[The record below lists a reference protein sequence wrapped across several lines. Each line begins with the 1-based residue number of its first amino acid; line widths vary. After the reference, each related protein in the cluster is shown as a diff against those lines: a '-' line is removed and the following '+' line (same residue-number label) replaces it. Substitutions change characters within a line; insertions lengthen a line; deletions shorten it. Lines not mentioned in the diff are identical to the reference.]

1 MQPICNTLTPL
12 TVSCCHAGDWLTEF
26 TDLRDSMN
34 DYGLDEAR
42 LKVIAGEMRQR
53 ILGLDRTHP
62 IPKLS
67 ARQLARLEAEE
78 SKRAAQE
85 GQQRE
90 ADALQELEAKVCQAR
105 DVC

>member
-1 MQPICNTLTPL
+1 M
-12 TVSCCHAGDWLTEF
+12 SEF
-26 TDLRDSMN
+26 TDLRDGMN

-42 LKVIAGEMRQR
+42 LKAIAGEMRQR
-53 ILGLDRTHP
+53 ILSLDRTYP
-62 IPKLS
+62 VPKLT

-90 ADALQELEAKVCQAR
+90 TDALQELESKVS
-105 DVC
+105 